1 MLRSGFIRLDRV
13 SNSRAVRNGTTLALV
28 ILGPVLVVAT
38 FVFFGAFDR
47 PGDPQLL
54 RYIVLADLVYTLV
67 IAALVSRQV
76 VQIIAARRRRSA
88 GSKLHLRLT
97 GVFTLTAL
105 IPTVLVAVFAA
116 ITLNFGLEGWFSDRV
131 RLVVNNSLTAAQA
144 YEEEHRKNIE
154 SDATLL
160 ANYLDAQKRRLQLL
174 TIGDLREYLNRGQIQ
189 MQRALSEAYI
199 IDVDGGL
206 IARGDR
212 SYLFDYEQPSNE
224 QIELALTG
232 EAVIIEDWENS
243 EFRALIGLSAHA
255 DRLLYVTRD
264 VDGEILLLLDDTQE
278 TVSLYNQLE
287 SERGRLLFEFALI
300 YLGFAL
306 IVILA
311 AVWFGMWFAERLSR
325 PVGRLA
331 GAAERVGSGDLDVR
345 VIEEDSDD
353 EIAILGRVF
362 NRMIQ
367 QVKGQ
372 RDALMAVNEETEK
385 SRRLFDS
392 VLSGVTAGVI
402 GLNGDGQIEFM
413 NAAAEHMLGLEA
425 ESALGQAIMT
435 AAPEFADL
443 FTKLSGSSRQT
454 AQGEVEVIRSGVHEN
469 LLVRMATRRP
479 SEGSVEGYV
488 IAFDDVTDLVSAQ
501 RMAAWGDVA
510 RRIAHEIK
518 NPLTPIQ
525 LSAERIR
532 RKFGPMVGD
541 EQESLQQYS
550 DVIIRQTNDLRRI
563 VDEFAKF
570 GRMPEAK
577 KEPLDILEILR
588 GVVLLQ
594 NEADLDVSVTLEC
607 PESIPK
613 IMLDETLISQA
624 FTNLVKN
631 AREAVTAKVA
641 AGGEFKGQVRV
652 VVALIDGAVTIQ
664 IQDNGVGFPPQRAR
678 LFEPYVT
685 HRDSGTGLGLS
696 IVKKIVEEHDGRLE
710 LLDAPVF
717 EGNKHH
723 GAEVRMTLPTIN
735 TEDQRNG
742 S

>member
-1 MLRSGFIRLDRV
+1 M
-13 SNSRAVRNGTTLALV
+13 
-28 ILGPVLVVAT
+28 
-38 FVFFGAFDR
+38 
-47 PGDPQLL
+47 
-54 RYIVLADLVYTLV
+54 
-67 IAALVSRQV
+67 
-76 VQIIAARRRRSA
+76 
-88 GSKLHLRLT
+88 
-97 GVFTLTAL
+97 
-105 IPTVLVAVFAA
+105 
-116 ITLNFGLEGWFSDRV
+116 
-131 RLVVNNSLTAAQA
+131 
-144 YEEEHRKNIE
+144 
-154 SDATLL
+154 
-160 ANYLDAQKRRLQLL
+160 
-174 TIGDLREYLNRGQIQ
+174 
-189 MQRALSEAYI
+189 
-199 IDVDGGL
+199 
-206 IARGDR
+206 
-212 SYLFDYEQPSNE
+212 
-224 QIELALTG
+224 
-232 EAVIIEDWENS
+232 
-243 EFRALIGLSAHA
+243 
-255 DRLLYVTRD
+255 
-264 VDGEILLLLDDTQE
+264 
-278 TVSLYNQLE
+278 
-287 SERGRLLFEFALI
+287 LFEFALI

-331 GAAERVGSGDLDVR
+331 GAAERVGAGDLDVR
-345 VIEEDSDD
+345 VIEEDGDD
-353 EIAILGRVF
+353 EIAILGRAF
-362 NRMIQ
+362 NRMTQ

-402 GLNGDGQIEFM
+402 GLDGDGQIEFM
-413 NAAAEHMLGLEA
+413 NAAAEHMLGLETEA
-425 ESALGQAIMT
+425 ALGQGIST

-443 FTKLSGSSRQT
+443 FNKLSGSTRQT
-454 AQGEVEVIRSGVHEN
+454 TQGEVEVIRSGVHEN

-488 IAFDDVTDLVSAQ
+488 IAFDDVTDLVFAQ

-525 LSAERIR
+525 LSAERIL
-532 RKFGPMVGD
+532 RKFGPLVGD

-563 VDEFAKF
+563 VDEFSKF

-577 KEPLDILEILR
+577 KTPDDILEILR
-588 GVVLLQ
+588 SVVLLQ
-594 NEADLDVSVTLEC
+594 NEADPDVSVTLEA
-607 PESIPK
+607 PDEVSE

-631 AREAVTAKVA
+631 AREAVTAKMA
-641 AGGEFKGQVRV
+641 AGDGFTGKVRV
-652 VVALIDGAVTIQ
+652 VVTAEDDAVTIR

-723 GAEVRMTLPTIN
+723 GAEVKMTLPTLN